1 MDALSA
7 VVCRQIFP
15 TFYGKDN
22 KLAVKL
28 LQKQTSH
35 EESTSKK
42 HSDSDE
48 RLCTL
53 NLLRLLF
60 KFVRIFLR
68 RFIAL

>member
-1 MDALSA
+1 MDAFTA

-35 EESTSKK
+35 EESTSKNIQTVTR
-42 HSDSDE
+42 DFA
-48 RLCTL
+48 R
-53 NLLRLLF
+53 
-60 KFVRIFLR
+60 
-68 RFIAL
+68 